1 MKITTLA
8 SLAACALMVVACSA
22 PTQNDKAMNSNEE
35 CLICGARLEYLQC
48 IGRKCP
54 FAPKG
59 E

>member
-1 MKITTLA
+1 MRPDGRGVL
-8 SLAACALMVVACSA
+8 CSRSHI
-22 PTQNDKAMNSNEE
+22 NN
-35 CLICGARLEYLQC
+35 QC

>member
-1 MKITTLA
+1 M
-8 SLAACALMVVACSA
+8 
-22 PTQNDKAMNSNEE
+22 
-35 CLICGARLEYLQC
+35 RLDGRCMLRSRSHINNQC